1 MLRSV
6 QKLAGH
12 CLNCK
17 SRPKLSDKLSL
28 KVQKAA
34 TENAVLDGVGT
45 ETWTALWNAAKA
57 YSLIESYPH
66 RTFPNTDE
74 DAHCVL
80 CHQPLAAYARKRLQ
94 DFEAFVTSA
103 LETDVKLAENAYDN
117 AKVTLPKIPSDDQL
131 RTILQGMIKPNP
143 LSSFQRFNLPLKIL
157 FMIFIL
163 KV

>member
-1 MLRSV
+1 MTGGAKVSPEA
-6 QKLAGH
+6 AGH

-17 SRPKLSDKLSL
+17 SRPKLSDKFA
-28 KVQKAA
+28 KAA

-103 LETDVKLAENAYDN
+103 LETDAKLAENAYDN